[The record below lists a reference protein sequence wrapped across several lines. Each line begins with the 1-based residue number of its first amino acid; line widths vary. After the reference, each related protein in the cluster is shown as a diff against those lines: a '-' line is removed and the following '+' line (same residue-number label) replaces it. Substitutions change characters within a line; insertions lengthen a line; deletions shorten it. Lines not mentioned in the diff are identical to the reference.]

1 MKSSFL
7 LSAACAVLLSSGCS
21 TPPQGTE
28 SSTTTPL
35 VTGGNPNRSNSDN
48 SGSRAF
54 GATQLE
60 EMTREIL
67 AIAPENPDFVY
78 PPEIRMIEPDEKG
91 NSPVNA
97 QASVTFKDGKK
108 YPYIQMF
115 RGLVDVAKG
124 DPRIL
129 RAVIAHE
136 VAHLSLGHPVH
147 NYTQA
152 DVQHHHTRQEERT
165 ADELGA
171 KLLEQLGHSREDMI
185 DMLQMLDR
193 YMKDHKVPWLHS
205 VAGDHA
211 SCVTRASYLVPND
224 ELLAAVSK
232 YEVGLMFMECRRFQQ
247 ALHYFDLAITL
258 KPDLHEA
265 RLNAASAAL
274 QDYYDRLPAA
284 VQDAWL
290 RPEFGP
296 HLTEVRALA
305 GRAIAITPEDL
316 ERYRTALSWIED
328 CPENFGDTMRRFLRA
343 TAQVLH
349 PEGDAA
355 ALAAGVAEL
364 ESLMSIAEDSDWGFK
379 LMRLGIVNN
388 LALGLA
394 RQGNGKQAIQRL
406 ATEQAKD
413 MRFVPAVAE
422 NFARLPV
429 ADLSASQARTVVDVL
444 VHSVKFSPA
453 DAPSARAALA
463 LIPRVAQKHG
473 LTPED
478 AKSRVPMAYAA
489 VASMMIDGV
498 EIHLFDHF
506 TAPNLTLGKLAV
518 AGKVDAK
525 LDTLYFAWWGDREV
539 MALVENNRLVKLTSY
554 RPGSRLVLRP
564 TRRGTVDADHEVWV
578 GMTEGELEARLEPA
592 GGAAKLRAR
601 NVSLLDESSFQPE
614 GTEARAKLEWRYY
627 STLNFGVA
635 IRDGVV
641 VGITVSP
648 VK

>member
-1 MKSSFL
+1 MKSTL
-7 LSAACAVLLSSGCS
+7 LSAAMCAVLFPLGCS
-21 TPPQGTE
+21 SPRPVAQDTTP
-28 SSTTTPL
+28 TPL
-35 VTGGNPNRSNSDN
+35 VTGGTTGRTDSDN
-48 SGSRAF
+48 AGSKAF
-54 GATQLE
+54 GSTQLE
-60 EMTREIL
+60 EITREIL
-67 AIAPENPDFVY
+67 AIAPENPDLVY
-78 PPEIRMIEPDEKG
+78 PPEIRMIEPDDKG

-124 DPRIL
+124 DVRIL

-136 VAHLSLGHPVH
+136 IAHLSLGHPVH
-147 NYTQA
+147 NYSQA
-152 DVQHHHTRQEERT
+152 DVQHHHTRQEERA

-211 SCVTRASYLVPND
+211 SCVTRASYLVPTD
-224 ELLAAVSK
+224 DLLAAIAK

-247 ALHYFDLAITL
+247 ALHYFDVALTI

-274 QDYYDRLPAA
+274 QNYYDRLPAA
-284 VQDAWL
+284 IQDAWP

-305 GRAIAITPEDL
+305 GRAIEITPEDI
-316 ERYRTALSWIED
+316 ERYNAAIARLDD
-328 CPENFGDTMRRFLRA
+328 CPIVFGDTMRRFLRA
-343 TAQVLH
+343 TALVLH
-349 PEGDAA
+349 PEGDAKSL
-355 ALAAGVAEL
+355 ALGVREFGEL
-364 ESLMSIAEDSDWGFK
+364 LTVADDPDWGFGM
-379 LMRLGIVNN
+379 MRLGVANN

-394 RQGNGKQAIQRL
+394 RQGNGKQAIAGL
-406 ATEQAKD
+406 IEAQAKD
-413 MRFVPAVAE
+413 MRFVPAIAE

-429 ADLSASQARTVVDVL
+429 ADLTAAQARTLVDVL
-444 VHSVKFSPA
+444 VHSIKFSPA
-453 DAPSARAALA
+453 DAPGARAAAA
-463 LIPRVAQKHG
+463 LIPRLAQKHG

-478 AKSRVPMAYAA
+478 AQSRVPLAYAA
-489 VASMMIDGV
+489 VASMVIDGV
-498 EIHLFDHF
+498 EVHLFDHF
-506 TAPNLTLGKLAV
+506 TGPNLTLGKLAV

-539 MALVENNRLVKLTSY
+539 MALVENDRLVKLTSY
-554 RPGSRLVLRP
+554 RPECKLVLRP
-564 TRRGTVDADHEVWV
+564 SRRGAAQADQEVRI
-578 GMTEGELEARLEPA
+578 GMTEAELDTLLAPA
-592 GGAAKLRAR
+592 GGAARLRAR
-601 NVSLLDESSFQPE
+601 NVSLLDESSFQPT
-614 GTEARAKLEWRYY
+614 GTEPRAKLEWRYF